1 MFTNGPRSH
10 STAEDARNQAARQ
23 LTAGAQYEANA
34 EIWFDG
40 GLESVD
46 RRLAVC
52 DKLLHQARTA
62 VGVGGFGDPAPL
74 ERIASLEADHRGLTE
89 LRETFLSAGNYRH
102 ADFNQPTVGIGDSA
116 GVSPGATPGSIKEP
130 GGPSF
135 VPAPNVRYER
145 DADPMGGLVSGI
157 KSLLSSRDQRYVELE
172 AAKILRANADCRDIE
187 ELVERTRRIAAVDT
201 STFSSQRSRAV
212 VDALSTRVAQLA
224 QRRQQP
230 RRTASRLPRT
240 PVIQDFPSELMYF

>member
-34 EIWFDG
+34 EVWFDG

-74 ERIASLEADHRGLTE
+74 ERIASLEADHCGLTE

-102 ADFNQPTVGIGDSA
+102 ANLSQPTM
-116 GVSPGATPGSIKEP
+116 
-130 GGPSF
+130 
-135 VPAPNVRYER
+135 
-145 DADPMGGLVSGI
+145 DPMGG
-157 KSLLSSRDQRYVELE
+157 SLLSSRDQRYVELE
-172 AAKILRANADCRDIE
+172 AAKILRANADCRDTE

-212 VDALSTRVAQLA
+212 TDALSARVVQLA

-230 RRTASRLPRT
+230 RRMASRSPRT